1 MQQEFLTPEMIGV
14 LVETGGT
21 PAIVLLVIWRWWNG
35 TSKRIDGITK
45 KINEIVTRLVRIET
59 ILEERDE

>member
-14 LVETGGT
+14 LVQTGGT
-21 PAIVLLVIWRWWNG
+21 PAIILLVFWRAWNG
-35 TSKRIDGITK
+35 TSK
-45 KINEIVTRLVRIET
+45 KINDILTRLVRIET